1 MGKTNKL
8 VVGSLVKV
16 QMRCEVLR
24 HISNFRRCVFL
35 NIHIRNMTIFGYALR
50 LLQNHFVQTHLKKKG
65 KKKLMVT
72 THCTM
77 KRPTTHTRIFLKKI
91 LALQFIYSYNKRY
104 KLILSFSWKKKEDFW
119 HINFPCQN
127 RTNLFHTKGFSVA
140 ADDWIHLLQPL
151 HFGGLCPRIHS
162 SWKDASELW
171 WWQQY

>member
-1 MGKTNKL
+1 
-8 VVGSLVKV
+8 
-16 QMRCEVLR
+16 MRFFK
-24 HISNFRRCVFL
+24 HTYTKYDNFWICSAAPSKPFCA
-35 NIHIRNMTIFGYALR
+35 NPS
-50 LLQNHFVQTHLKKKG
+50 KKKG

-91 LALQFIYSYNKRY
+91 LALQSIYSYNKRY